1 MASTR
6 ARDKWEGLE
15 QQWPCLGFRGLAAPL
30 GNSVITKANSW
41 PTQPHHGAA
50 LACSPPLAATPP
62 RGPPPIATRQ
72 GTHLTT
78 GTMSVLLSSAANA
91 AYLRR
96 QRRLLLV
103 RPYAHSA
110 SRYRRGLGSQGKTRG
125 AGGKSVAAMGSGSP
139 VLAFTLQMDWAEDTA
154 DSRPVNS
161 SGIHALSPSAVRL
174 LAEPAPKSELCFW
187 TEGEPGESLS
197 L

>member
-1 MASTR
+1 M
-6 ARDKWEGLE
+6 
-15 QQWPCLGFRGLAAPL
+15 
-30 GNSVITKANSW
+30 
-41 PTQPHHGAA
+41 
-50 LACSPPLAATPP
+50 
-62 RGPPPIATRQ
+62 
-72 GTHLTT
+72 
-78 GTMSVLLSSAANA
+78 
-91 AYLRR
+91 
-96 QRRLLLV
+96 

-174 LAEPAPKSELCFW
+174 LAEPAPNSELCFW